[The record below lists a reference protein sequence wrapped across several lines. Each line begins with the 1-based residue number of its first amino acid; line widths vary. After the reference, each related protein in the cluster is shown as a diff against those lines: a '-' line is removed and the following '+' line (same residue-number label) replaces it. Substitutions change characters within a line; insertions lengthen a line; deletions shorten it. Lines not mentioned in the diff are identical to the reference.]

1 MKSLIFGNDQDIE
14 IINILLVLHSRF
26 GVYLFKICMDLKTV
40 QMGSF
45 DIDNHYQNN
54 GSNIF
59 FVRLSFLDLSTQ
71 SSRQV

>member
-14 IINILLVLHSRF
+14 VINILLVLHSRF
-26 GVYLFKICMDLKTV
+26 WVYLFKICMDLKTV

-45 DIDNHYQNN
+45 YYQNN

-59 FVRLSFLDLSTQ
+59 FVRLSFLDLSTR